1 MVEDALRWGAQ
12 IVALVAEA
20 AGVVI
25 AAIGIVRALV
35 SYVVDMVRERGAPR
49 SQQTRLDL
57 GRALALSLELLLAA
71 DIVRTAIAPTWEE
84 IGQLAAI
91 VAIRTVL
98 NFFLQREINQEQDML
113 QREVEVRNQ
122 KLDA

>member
-1 MVEDALRWGAQ
+1 M
-12 IVALVAEA
+12 ALVAEA
-20 AGVVI
+20 AGVLI
-25 AAIGIVRALV
+25 AAIGIVRALL
-35 SYVVDMVRERGAPR
+35 SYIVDLVRERGVPR

-98 NFFLQREINQEQDML
+98 NFFLQREINQEQAML
-113 QREVEVRNQ
+113 RRDERAAGE
-122 KLDA
+122 LPDAQDKV